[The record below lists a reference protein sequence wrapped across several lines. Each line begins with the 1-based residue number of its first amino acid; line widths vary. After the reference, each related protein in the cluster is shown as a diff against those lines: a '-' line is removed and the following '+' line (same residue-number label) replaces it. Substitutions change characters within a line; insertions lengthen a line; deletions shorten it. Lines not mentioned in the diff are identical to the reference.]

1 MRVCF
6 VFCVA
11 DYFNQTKVC
20 TIVRAYSQG
29 SDAGPFHGKSIAQ
42 PFDGLYNK
50 YACVCVCA
58 LRIENDVDHSTI
70 INDGGDD
77 DNDTED
83 GGCGCGG
90 GDNINKNNNIKI
102 IKSIFI

>member
-1 MRVCF
+1 MDC
-6 VFCVA
+6 
-11 DYFNQTKVC
+11 
-20 TIVRAYSQG
+20 
-29 SDAGPFHGKSIAQ
+29 
-42 PFDGLYNK
+42 L
-50 YACVCVCA
+50 CVCA

-70 INDGGDD
+70 MNDGGDGDD

-83 GGCGCGG
+83 GGCGG